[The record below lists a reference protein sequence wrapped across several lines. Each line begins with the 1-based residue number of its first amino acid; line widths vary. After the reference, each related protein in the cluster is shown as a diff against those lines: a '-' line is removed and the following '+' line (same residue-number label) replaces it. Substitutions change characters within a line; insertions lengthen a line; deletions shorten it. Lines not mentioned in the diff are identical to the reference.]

1 MHAGVAVR
9 AAIPAA
15 HAPEL
20 SAAPDAG
27 TLPQPLRHA
36 FELEMSAAGRDRL
49 LLAALF
55 LSGTAALGYEIL
67 WTRLLSLAL
76 GSETLG
82 MLAVL
87 SGFFGGLA
95 LGSWLLHERV
105 CRHPSPARLFALLE
119 VATALFAV
127 VSPHLLY
134 ALARHLPPLLGPAA
148 GDNDTPLALVLGV
161 AVAGVALLP
170 GTLPMG
176 ATLAALVE
184 ARRRAL
190 PADPAG
196 RGVGRLYAANTLGAT
211 LGVLSGVLLILPRL
225 GLGWGSVVLS
235 GHGLAAAA
243 LALLWARGR
252 APAPALEGTPPAA
265 PRRRAVGA
273 EGAPRRA
280 ASPAA
285 PAASKVLALITATGF
300 AGIGLEVVAVQVL
313 AQLLEDT
320 VYTFALAL
328 AAYLLGTA
336 AGAALYGRAAAALAR
351 RNHGA
356 VTAWLLLAQAAAV
369 AAAAVALRG
378 APVLVEIFAPPGSPF
393 PRHLGAELA
402 LALTVFVVPTAVM
415 GALFSHLLAPL
426 ARGGVGR
433 AYALNTLGGTAAPFV
448 FGLGVLRPAGYAI
461 AFAAVA
467 GVYLALAAWVIGG
480 LRRASALRWAGATTL
495 ALLVIALPRSLR
507 LVEVPPDWVVRYEA
521 AGLMGLVLVTEEES
535 SSLPGNRLNRRLQVN
550 RHFRMGGSLSFGER
564 RMGHIPLLLAPRA
577 RQALF
582 LGIGTGAT
590 LSAVRHFPL
599 ERVDAVELV
608 PEVLR
613 AMPLFESV
621 NEGVFREPRVRFY
634 AADARRFVNAARGR
648 WEVIVGDLFHPAQ
661 DGAGSLYAR
670 EHFEAVAA
678 RLAPGGV
685 YGQWLPLYQFDPPNL
700 RTVVRTFLD
709 VFPEAHSFLGLYN
722 ADTPALVLIGRLGP
736 APADDRWPIPLA
748 DLERLL
754 AAPVYAEL
762 LMQDPRDLLASYML
776 DRSALASFAGD
787 APRNT
792 DLRPRVLFDAPR
804 TAYEQPPDRTW
815 RCLAEL
821 LRWRVLYPP
830 ELLTGDAARLAAFR
844 DETARFSVAV
854 TRYLEAD
861 IARARG
867 GILSPAAVAGY
878 LRAYEA
884 APEFAPAAQVLHS
897 LAASDPGIARAVL
910 PRMLARNPADSR
922 ARQLFAELRA
932 FLEAGGP
939 DEGGELPPVVPSA
952 DVRPRR

>member
-1 MHAGVAVR
+1 MFDV
-9 AAIPAA
+9 P
-15 HAPEL
+15 
-20 SAAPDAG
+20 
-27 TLPQPLRHA
+27 
-36 FELEMSAAGRDRL
+36 RDRI

-87 SGFFGGLA
+87 TGFFGGLA

-105 CRHPSPARLFALLE
+105 CRDASPARLFAFLE
-119 VATALFAV
+119 AATALYAV
-127 VSPHLLY
+127 ASPHVLY

-148 GDNDTPLALVLGV
+148 GDNDTPRALVVGV
-161 AVAGVALLP
+161 TAAGVALLP

-190 PADPAG
+190 PGDPAG

-211 LGVLSGVLLILPRL
+211 CGVLAGVLLILPRL
-225 GLGWGSVVLS
+225 GLGWGSVALAAL
-235 GHGLAAAA
+235 GLAAATQ
-243 LALLWARGR
+243 ALLWAPAR
-252 APAPALEGTPPAA
+252 AVPALEGKAPAGR
-265 PRRRAVGA
+265 PRRGARAESVPRASQGA
-273 EGAPRRA
+273 KPLEPGSNQGAR
-280 ASPAA
+280 SFA
-285 PAASKVLALITATGF
+285 PGSNQGAKAFAPGSINLLALVTFTGF

-313 AQLLEDT
+313 AQMLEDT

-336 AGAALYGRAAAALAR
+336 AGAALYGRAAARLAGQS
-351 RNHGA
+351 HAA
-356 VTAWLLLAQAAAV
+356 VTAWLLLAQTAAV
-369 AAAAVALRG
+369 AAAAVALRA
-378 APVLVEIFAPPGSPF
+378 APALLAVFAPPGSAF

-402 LALTVFVVPTAVM
+402 LALAILLLPTAVM

-426 ARGGVGR
+426 ARAGVGR
-433 AYALNTLGGTAAPFV
+433 AYALNTLGGVAAPFI
-448 FGLGVLRPAGYAI
+448 FGLAVLRATGYA
-461 AFAAVA
+461 AALAAVA
-467 GVYLALAAWVIGG
+467 AVYLALAAWVISG
-480 LRRASALRWAGATTL
+480 LRRAPALRWAGAMT
-495 ALLVIALPRSLR
+495 LLVALVAFPRSLR
-507 LVEVPPDWVVRYEA
+507 LIDVPPGWVVRYED

-535 SSLPGNRLNRRLQVN
+535 TSLPGSRLNRRLQVN
-550 RHFRMGGSLSFGER
+550 QQFRMGGSLSFGEQ

-577 RQALF
+577 RNALF

-590 LSAVRHFPL
+590 LGAVRHFPL
-599 ERVDAVELV
+599 ARVDAVELV

-613 AMPLFESV
+613 AMPLFETV
-621 NEGVFREPRVRFY
+621 NEAVFRAPRVRLH

-648 WEVIVGDLFHPAQ
+648 WDVIVGDLFHPAQ

-670 EHFEAVAA
+670 EHFTAVAA
-678 RLAPGGV
+678 RLAPGGI
-685 YGQWLPLYQFDPPNL
+685 YAQWLPLYQLDPPNL

-709 VFPEAHSFLGLYN
+709 VFPEAHSLLGLYN

-736 APADDRWPIPLA
+736 APTNDRWPIPLTG
-748 DLERLL
+748 LERAL

-776 DRSALASFAGD
+776 DRDALAAFAGD
-787 APRNT
+787 GPRNT

-804 TAYEQPPDRTW
+804 TAYEKPPDRTW

-821 LRWRVLYPP
+821 LAWRVPYPP
-830 ELLTGDAARLAAFR
+830 ELVSGDPARLAAFR
-844 DETARFSVAV
+844 DDTARFSAAV
-854 TRYLEAD
+854 TRYLEGD

-867 GILSPAAVAGY
+867 GVFSPAAVTGY

-884 APEFAPAAQVLHS
+884 APEFQPAAQVLYS
-897 LAASDPGIARAVL
+897 LAASDPGIAQAIL
-910 PRMLARNPADSR
+910 PRMQRRDPADPR
-922 ARQLFAELRA
+922 TQQLSTQLRA
-932 FLEAGGP
+932 YLGAG
-939 DEGGELPPVVPSA
+939 
-952 DVRPRR
+952 PR